1 MKKVVAKCKYCDTE
15 IQESCQLAN
24 FTKEIDG
31 KIYTFCCRI
40 CAEQYNP
47 EKKQNRLYFSNYLSI
62 SFKKEESLYQTLL
75 LFNVNSFA
83 ILSKLKKSTIAGRR

>member
-47 EKKQNRLYFSNYLSI
+47 EKK
-62 SFKKEESLYQTLL
+62 
-75 LFNVNSFA
+75 
-83 ILSKLKKSTIAGRR
+83 